1 MANPYTAKQVALKVT
16 NAKNEIKKGNIK
28 EKKLSLDNGLL
39 LVVRNTSIKYQ
50 ARILISKTPKK
61 FKQVLIGNY
70 DDIKLDQAYEQ
81 VTLIKKQLENEQ
93 LEQIAEKAKSP
104 LFGEY
109 WREYRE
115 ITDNANHLSNA
126 RRLSLNSLFNS
137 ILKVFADYRLNEI
150 TPTLVNELVKDLPVT
165 QNNRHNALCAL
176 NACFDFAESNEII
189 EVNRLRKLM
198 SQPQNK
204 KDSSLIKHHKFVP
217 ADRLK
222 CVLFEPLEQYPI
234 SYKVFVLLICLT
246 ACRNSEI
253 RCLKWDNVNFK
264 ATDKLPYGLI
274 TIKNEDTKTRKDK
287 SHDDYYIPL
296 TKQLANLLKRY
307 HKIMQDL
314 DTPLLFPSRNDNN
327 KPISMS
333 MLLLPPNISC
343 EMELHGLRATASTFL
358 NEHRV
363 IENFNDDEIERVL
376 HHKTDSNK
384 VRKAYN
390 RYDFLK
396 EHYQL
401 LTFYNDYIEREQ
413 LTQSFLEL
421 VK

>member
-16 NAKNEIKKGNIK
+16 KAKDDIKKGKIK

-50 ARILISKTPKK
+50 ARILVSKTPKK

-93 LEQIAEKAKSP
+93 LEQKSEKAKTPIFS
-104 LFGEY
+104 EY
-109 WREYRE
+109 WHEYRE
-115 ITDNANHLSNA
+115 ITDNANHLSTQ
-126 RRLSLNSLFNS
+126 RRLSLNSMYNS

-189 EVNRLRKLM
+189 EVNRLHKIM
-198 SQPQNK
+198 KQPQNK
-204 KDSSLIKHHKFVP
+204 KDSTLVKHHKFVV

-222 CVLFEPLEQYPI
+222 SVLFEPLEQYPI
-234 SYKVFVLLICLT
+234 SYKVFVLLLCLT
-246 ACRNSEI
+246 ACRNGEI
-253 RCLKWDNVNFK
+253 RCLKWDNIDFTG
-264 ATDKLPYGLI
+264 TDKTPYGLI
-274 TIKNEDTKTRKDK
+274 TIKNEDTKTRKDL
-287 SHDDYYIPL
+287 SHGDYYIPL
-296 TKQLANLLKRY
+296 TKQLSNLLKRY
-307 HKIMQDL
+307 QEITQNL
-314 DTPLLFPSRNDNN
+314 ESPFLFPSRNDNN
-327 KPISMS
+327 KPLSISML
-333 MLLLPPNISC
+333 MLPPNISS
-343 EMELHGLRATASTFL
+343 EMELHGLRSTASTFL
-358 NEHRV
+358 NENRV
-363 IENFNDDEIERVL
+363 TENFTDDEIERVL

-390 RYDFLK
+390 RYDYLK

-401 LTFYNDYIEREQ
+401 LAFYNDYIEREQ
-413 LTQSFLEL
+413 LTQPFLEL

>member
-16 NAKNEIKKGNIK
+16 KAKDDIKKGKIK

-50 ARILISKTPKK
+50 ARILVSKTPKK

-93 LEQIAEKAKSP
+93 LEQKSEKVKTPIFS
-104 LFGEY
+104 EY
-109 WREYRE
+109 WHEYRE
-115 ITDNANHLSNA
+115 ITDNANHLSTQ
-126 RRLSLNSLFNS
+126 RRLSLNSMYNS

-189 EVNRLRKLM
+189 EVNRLHKIM
-198 SQPQNK
+198 KQPQNK
-204 KDSSLIKHHKFVP
+204 KDSTLVKHHKFVV

-222 CVLFEPLEQYPI
+222 SVLFEPLEQYPI
-234 SYKVFVLLICLT
+234 SYKVFVLLLCLT
-246 ACRNSEI
+246 ACRNGEI
-253 RCLKWDNVNFK
+253 RCLKWDNIDFTG
-264 ATDKLPYGLI
+264 TDKTPYGLI
-274 TIKNEDTKTRKDK
+274 TIKNEDTKTRKDL
-287 SHDDYYIPL
+287 SHGDYYIPL
-296 TKQLANLLKRY
+296 TKQLSNLLKRY
-307 HKIMQDL
+307 QEITQNL
-314 DTPLLFPSRNDNN
+314 ESPFLFPSRNDNN
-327 KPISMS
+327 KPLSISML
-333 MLLLPPNISC
+333 MLPPNISS
-343 EMELHGLRATASTFL
+343 EMELHGLRSTASTFL
-358 NEHRV
+358 NENRV
-363 IENFNDDEIERVL
+363 TENFTDDEIERVL

-390 RYDFLK
+390 RYDYLK

-401 LTFYNDYIEREQ
+401 LAFYNDYIEREQ